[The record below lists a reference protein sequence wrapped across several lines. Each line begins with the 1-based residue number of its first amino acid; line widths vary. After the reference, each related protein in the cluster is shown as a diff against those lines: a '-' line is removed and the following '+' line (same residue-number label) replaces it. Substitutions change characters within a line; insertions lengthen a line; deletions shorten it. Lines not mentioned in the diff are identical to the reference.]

1 MKHNSITTIKCRFS
15 NQVNKMINPYFGVKK
30 SNQWKK
36 KVEKLTDEEKIK
48 LFDEIYKLN
57 MEISEEIS
65 SGLYK
70 RREKKRVT
78 NDRIERGVL
87 SKGKG
92 QKI

>member
-15 NQVNKMINPYFGVKK
+15 NQVNKMINPYFGVKR
-30 SNQWKK
+30 SNRWKK
-36 KVEKLTDEEKIK
+36 KVVKLTDEEKIK

-70 RREKKRVT
+70 RRDKKRVIY
-78 NDRIERGVL
+78 DRIKSQCL
-87 SKGKG
+87 PKGEE
-92 QKI
+92 QKN

>member
-15 NQVNKMINPYFGVKK
+15 NQVNKMINPYFGVKR

-36 KVEKLTDEEKIK
+36 KVVKLTDEEKIK

-70 RREKKRVT
+70 RREKKRVI
-78 NDRIERGVL
+78 NDRIKRQCL
-87 SKGKG
+87 PKGEE
-92 QKI
+92 QKN